1 MQGQKIDLEGVVLDQ
16 MIAGA
21 AIIPELNLDLASIE
35 LKGLTEIDGRKAYE
49 VKVAEGLVYY
59 YDATDFL
66 KIQISQTMELMGN
79 SQTTTTKLGEY
90 KEVEGLL
97 FPHRTVLLMGPQEVA
112 FDTTLIELNPA
123 IDPQIFK

>member
-1 MQGQKIDLEGVVLDQ
+1 
-16 MIAGA
+16 
-21 AIIPELNLDLASIE
+21 
-35 LKGLTEIDGRKAYE
+35 
-49 VKVAEGLVYY
+49 
-59 YDATDFL
+59 
-66 KIQISQTMELMGN
+66 MGN

-112 FDTTLIELNPA
+112 FDATLIELNPA

>member
-1 MQGQKIDLEGVVLDQ
+1 
-16 MIAGA
+16 
-21 AIIPELNLDLASIE
+21 
-35 LKGLTEIDGRKAYE
+35 
-49 VKVAEGLVYY
+49 
-59 YDATDFL
+59 
-66 KIQISQTMELMGN
+66 MELMGN

-112 FDTTLIELNPA
+112 FDATLIELNPA